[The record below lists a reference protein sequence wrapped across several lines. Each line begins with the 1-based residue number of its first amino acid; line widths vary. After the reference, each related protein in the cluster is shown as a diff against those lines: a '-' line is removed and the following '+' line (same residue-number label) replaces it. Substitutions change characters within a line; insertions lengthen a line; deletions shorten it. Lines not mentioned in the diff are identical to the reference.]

1 MKVLVGYVVDFL
13 VSGIDKYLIN
23 VIKIAKEKG
32 VCLEFLT
39 SRPNQKTK
47 DFLNSYGF
55 NVFTVSSLKNPI
67 KHYNEVKE
75 IIKNGNYDRAYF
87 NISEPLNFAG
97 VKAAKDMKLPTFVHS
112 HSSGMDIKNPLK
124 RFLRGAINFLS
135 RPVLCKCTD
144 RFLACS
150 NTAAAWLFGKRN
162 AKKCQIIFNSV
173 DNSKFKPDL
182 KMRTQKRE
190 ELGIKEDTLV
200 LGTVASYSYQKN
212 NFFLPEIL
220 KETVKQNKNV
230 VLLLIGEGESKNAV
244 KERFNELGLSS
255 YVRFLGART
264 DVSELMQ
271 TMDVFLLPSRF
282 EGLPIVSVEAQL
294 SGVPC
299 LLSNKIDRLCAI
311 SDCCKFLSIK
321 NPTLWAEEI
330 FKITTV
336 KEKKYNEKMLKNFSY
351 EHNKEEILRVLFS

>member
-23 VIKIAKEKG
+23 VIKIAKENG
-32 VCLEFLT
+32 ICLDFLT
-39 SRPNQKTK
+39 SKPNQKTK

-55 NVFTVSSLKNPI
+55 NVFTVSSLKNPL
-67 KHYNEVKE
+67 KQYKDVKE

-124 RFLRGAINFLS
+124 RFLRGAINFLA
-135 RPVLCKCTD
+135 RPILNKCTD
-144 RFLACS
+144 KFLACS
-150 NTAAAWLFGKRN
+150 FTAAAWLFGRRK
-162 AKKCQIIFNSV
+162 AKKCKIIFNSV
-173 DNSKFKPDL
+173 DSNKFRPNL
-182 KMRTQKRE
+182 KMRIQKRE
-190 ELGIKEDTLV
+190 ELGIKEDTLL

-212 NFFLPEIL
+212 NFFLTEIL
-220 KETVKQNKNV
+220 KETVKENKNV
-230 VLLLIGEGESKNAV
+230 ILLLIGEGETRQAV
-244 KERFNELGLSS
+244 EAKFNELGLSS
-255 YVRFLGART
+255 YVRFLGARN

-271 TMDVFLLPSRF
+271 AMDIFLLPSRF

-294 SGVPC
+294 SGVTC

-311 SDCCKFLSIK
+311 SDACEFLSIK
-321 NPTLWAEEI
+321 DASAWAK
-330 FKITTV
+330 KIC
-336 KEKKYNEKMLKNFSY
+336 ESENMLSKKYNEKLLKNFSY